1 MRHKSSLYLKD
12 TLEADAGDKILQSQE
27 LKLERENELPC
38 YFYLRV
44 SGPHTTYY
52 ECRTSLSL
60 HRDDRRE
67 ASTYRAD
74 LNTVILRRLVLA
86 VPFK

>member
-44 SGPHTTYY
+44 SGPHTT
-52 ECRTSLSL
+52 LSL